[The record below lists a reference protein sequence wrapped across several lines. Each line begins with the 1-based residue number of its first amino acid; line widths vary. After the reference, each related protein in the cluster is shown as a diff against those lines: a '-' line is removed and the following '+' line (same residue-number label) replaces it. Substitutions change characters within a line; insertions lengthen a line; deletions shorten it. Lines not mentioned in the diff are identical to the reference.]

1 MIDVFTLQGAGP
13 AKLSNG
19 FLARY
24 TTDFKQRQ
32 NFSPMDAFGDPID
45 FTTGQA
51 HCDPL

>member
-1 MIDVFTLQGAGP
+1 MIDLFTLQGAGP